1 MDVPSAREACANP
14 GAVQSEGA
22 ARRRDSRV
30 GSRGFAECNGALEA
44 LAGARGIVY
53 PACVT

>member
-22 ARRRDSRV
+22 ARRRDSRA